1 MATDIVP
8 YGKHHDSQRS
18 ARSRERGAVLYVALI
33 VLILL
38 ALIGIAGMQVAGMQ
52 ERMAA
57 NYLRGNVAFQA
68 AEGVLRL
75 SEENIQNALYAS
87 GAYPADQETCST
99 TFDPLTWADTQTQ
112 QTDHYIRRV
121 DKCFPSSSIV
131 VGQSLAEDTGNIY
144 DVTALSSDAPDAPD
158 SSAILNTVFIP

>member
-1 MATDIVP
+1 MATDINIFAKLTVRQP
-8 YGKHHDSQRS
+8 
-18 ARSRERGAVLYVALI
+18 RSRQHGAVLYVALI

-75 SEENIQNALYAS
+75 SEDNIQNDLYAT
-87 GAYPADQETCST
+87 GAYAADQETCSP
-99 TFDPLTWADTQTQ
+99 TFDPLTWADSHTQPTN
-112 QTDHYIRRV
+112 HFIRRV

-144 DVTALSSDAPDAPD
+144 DVTALSSDAADAPD
-158 SSAILNTVFIP
+158 SSAILNTIFIP